1 MLRDGQLGGG
11 GGGGEAP
18 ERDRQ
23 SHHWD
28 VLSMVQEEP
37 MNDEGA
43 VGVGL
48 VTETSAWQMHLDWES
63 VFPPNLTWII
73 L

>member
-1 MLRDGQLGGG
+1 MEEKEVAKHRR
-11 GGGGEAP
+11 E
-18 ERDRQ
+18 RQ

-28 VLSMVQEEP
+28 VLPMVQEEP

-48 VTETSAWQMHLDWES
+48 VTETSAWQMH
-63 VFPPNLTWII
+63 F
-73 L
+73 